1 MTDKRPMVE
10 TGDGRIRLKCVKNS
24 VTVMYGVDA
33 LQQADR
39 YGHEDVETTVL
50 TGFGDK
56 YYPEGETHEDR
67 IRNAVEQ
74 ADVIPERVREQLE
87 GLEME
92 VDLE

>member
-10 TGDGRIRLKCVKNS
+10 TGDGRIRLKCVKNG

-56 YYPEGETHEDR
+56 YYPEGETHDDK
-67 IRNAVEQ
+67 IRNAVEL

-87 GLEME
+87 GLEMR